1 MWRVIGCWAGVAAL
15 VMGAPTIARSATDQP
30 GAEAADAPDAIVCQ
44 LLADCPS
51 SDPAAPA
58 NPATS
63 ARGGR
68 ISGARGFTFQDKPGQ
83 DRPAQDRPGAS
94 APAPATGRYDLR
106 IGFMFA
112 SAELTPTDRSR
123 AETFAAALR
132 DPRIANRR
140 IRIEGH
146 TDSVGSDLA
155 NLDLSRRRARAVGE
169 ALAAAGVDGSRLDLE
184 GYGAHRPLPG
194 VSTDSGANRRVIA
207 SLAD

>member
-15 VMGAPTIARSATDQP
+15 VMGAPTIARSANDQP
-30 GAEAADAPDAIVCQ
+30 AAEAADAPDAIVCQ

-58 NPATS
+58 DPATS
-63 ARGGR
+63 KRGGR
-68 ISGARGFTFQDKPGQ
+68 ISGARGFTFQDKPG
-83 DRPAQDRPGAS
+83 AA
-94 APAPATGRYDLR
+94 APAPAQPAATGRYDLR

-112 SAELTPTDRSR
+112 SAELTPADRSR
-123 AETFAAALR
+123 AATFAAALQ
-132 DPRIANRR
+132 DPRIASRR

-146 TDSVGSDLA
+146 TDSVGGDLA
-155 NLDLSRRRARAVGE
+155 NLDLSRRRARAVGQ

-194 VSTDSGANRRVIA
+194 LPTDSGANRRVIA
-207 SLAD
+207 SLTD